1 MRFVFDS
8 ARKDLRWL
16 FADPTALI
24 LAIMIPLIIGGLM
37 STIAGGG
44 DTAIPRARVLVVDQ
58 DEGLLSEFLQG
69 AGGSAQGGDFLD
81 IETVELEEGR
91 ARMDRGEASAMLV
104 IPAGFSEA
112 MLMEE
117 PTSIEL
123 VKNPS
128 QTILPEIVEEA
139 LQMLVEASFYLHRV
153 LGEPIKAIAEGPEE
167 EKSFFDDLRMAAL
180 AVQINQ
186 QLRALEK
193 ILFPPVL
200 ELETEI
206 VREESEE
213 KAVPQSFGM
222 LFLPGIL
229 LMAMM
234 FLSQSMSETLWLE
247 KDKGTL
253 RRVASTPQSMFG
265 FLAGKLLAAFLL
277 MTGISTAGLVLGVW
291 VYGLNWTAIPLSMI
305 WLGFS
310 GCTIFCY
317 FILLQTLA
325 GSQRGGSILSMTLL
339 FPLMMI
345 GGTFFPLEA
354 MPEWMQEIAFWT
366 PNGQAIVQLKTVL
379 NGSWQGQS
387 LLLAMLCI
395 GIPALITFLMTSMRL
410 RGAFLHK

>member
-1 MRFVFDS
+1 MRFTLD
-8 ARKDLRWL
+8 ATIKDLRWF
-16 FADPTALI
+16 FADPSALI

-37 STIAGGG
+37 SVATGGSG
-44 DTAIPRARVLVVDQ
+44 GSMPRAKVLIVDQ

-69 AGGSAQGGDFLD
+69 AGDGAQGGDFLD

-91 ARMDRGEASAMLV
+91 ARMDEGAASAMLV

-112 MLMEE
+112 MLKEE
-117 PTSIEL
+117 PTNLQL

-128 QTILPEIVEEA
+128 QTILPEIVHESLE
-139 LQMLVEASFYLHRV
+139 MLREASFYVHRV
-153 LGEPIKAIAEGPEE
+153 LGEPIKAIAAGPDDD
-167 EKSFFDDLRMAAL
+167 KSFFDDLRMAAL

-186 QLRALEK
+186 QVRALED

-206 VREESEE
+206 VRENEE
-213 KAVPQSFGM
+213 EAVPQSFGM

-253 RRVASTPQSMFG
+253 RRVASAPHSMLA
-265 FLAGKLLAAFLL
+265 FLAGKLLASFLL
-277 MTGISTAGLVLGVW
+277 MTGISTVGLLLSVW
-291 VYGLNWTAIPLSMI
+291 IYDLSWSALPLAML

-317 FILLQTLA
+317 FVLLQTLA
-325 GSQRGGSILSMTLL
+325 SSQRGGSILTMSLL

-345 GGTFFPLEA
+345 GGAFFPFEA
-354 MPEWMQEIAFWT
+354 MPQWMQDIGALT
-366 PNGQAIVQLKTVL
+366 PNGLSILELKTIFS
-379 NGSWQGQS
+379 GSWQAES
-387 LLLAMLCI
+387 LFKATAAI
-395 GIPALITFLMTSMRL
+395 GIPALITFTWTGLRL